1 MNTQSSA
8 KLRYLPPLI
17 LALIAFVVRFAYS
30 HFERTV
36 WGDEPFY
43 LWLGRNWFRG
53 DGYTFAFS
61 GHWDYHHTPGY
72 PFITATLTFLTQDM
86 RRASE
91 WSYILFGTLLVV
103 VVYALATRIYDWRS
117 GFAAGLITALA
128 PATALMP
135 LYWGT
140 MTEPPYL
147 ALAFTG
153 ILFAHRAYRRFN
165 FLDILFAGIFL
176 AFAYYVRPE
185 SIVFWGAM
193 GLVLGLRGLAAP
205 PRLRN
210 LAYPAFLGF
219 VFLLLLF
226 PYLYQ
231 VRQATGKWTV
241 SQKVGAHFATA
252 KGLATGRFQQFDI
265 ETWGLDSAGRN
276 VRFFSTETADAS
288 AASYILSDPIG
299 YAKVV
304 YGNARKLA
312 RQLVSPRLLPA
323 FGLLFLGL
331 ALFTRAWNR
340 DRGWD
345 ELFLAATLL
354 TGISFIFFFVQER
367 YLAPLIPPLFIWFGH
382 GLIWMGQW
390 LGRSAR
396 NLIKGENRPIGAW
409 EDVWVRRAVW
419 IPLILAGLY
428 LLAITPAQ
436 IAQATNPGSTRPAH
450 RLAAQALSEY
460 VQPGEIVMARYVSI
474 PFEAGA
480 EWVPTPAADVDAV
493 LRYARLKNARYWVV
507 DALEARILRPQFL
520 PLIEDPTHPPPGLEY
535 LIQVDDGQ
543 GPVVIYRLKFG
554 EE

>member
-1 MNTQSSA
+1 MNRESTP
-8 KLRYLPPLI
+8 KHRFLPPLI
-17 LALIAFVVRFAYS
+17 LVLIAFLVRLIYS
-30 HFERTV
+30 GFERTV

-72 PFITATLTFLTQDM
+72 PFITAVLTFVTGDM

-91 WSYILFGTLLVV
+91 WSYILFGALLVLV
-103 VVYALATRIYDWRS
+103 IYALATRIYGWRS

-153 ILFAHRAYRRFN
+153 MLFAHRAYRRFR
-165 FLDILFAGIFL
+165 FLDIIFAAIFL

-185 SIVFWGAM
+185 SIVFLGAM
-193 GLVLGLRGLAAP
+193 GLVLGLRALATP

-210 LAYPAFLGF
+210 LAYPALLGF
-219 VFLLLLF
+219 VFFVLLF
-226 PYLYQ
+226 PYLYE

-265 ETWGLDSAGRN
+265 ETWGLDSQGRN
-276 VRFFSTETADAS
+276 VRFFSTETADAD
-288 AASYILSDPIG
+288 AASYILADPIG

-304 YGNARKLA
+304 YGNALKLLN
-312 RQLVSPRLLPA
+312 QITSPRLFPA

-340 DRGWD
+340 RRGWD

-367 YLAPLIPPLFIWFGH
+367 YLAPLIPTLFIWFGH
-382 GLIWMGQW
+382 GFVLMGLW
-390 LGRSAR
+390 LGRTAR
-396 NLIKGENRPIGAW
+396 NLIKGEDRPIAAQDDAW
-409 EDVWVRRAVW
+409 ETRAVW
-419 IPLILAGLY
+419 ALLILLGAFML
-428 LLAITPAQ
+428 IWTPRQ
-436 IAQATNPGSTRPAH
+436 IAGATNPGSTRPAH
-450 RLAAQALSEY
+450 DLAAQALAQY
-460 VQPGEIVMARYVSI
+460 AQPGDIVMARYVSI
-474 PFEAGA
+474 PFEAGT
-480 EWVPTPAADVDAV
+480 EWVPTPAADLEAV
-493 LRYARLKNARYWVV
+493 LKYARLKNARYWVV

-520 PLIEDPTHPPPGLEY
+520 PLIEDPENPPPGLQY
-535 LIQVDDGQ
+535 LTQVDDGS
-543 GPVVIYRLKFG
+543 GPVVIYRL
-554 EE
+554 E